1 MKGGLHGMIE
11 AMGRFIDQLSAFVF
25 MKVPFF
31 GVQIELVVLALG
43 SAMIFFTLW
52 LGVPQLRGVGIGLQ
66 LIRGRHADDSAPG
79 TVSQFQALSTALSGT
94 IGLGNI
100 GGVAIAIALGGPGA
114 AFWMFVIG
122 FFAMALKA
130 AEVTLGLMYR
140 EFSAAGEVRGGPM
153 YTLKNGLA
161 RIGLPNTGRKL
172 GGLYAFFALGG
183 ALPLI
188 QVNQSFSQL
197 TVITGIEGTPGNGLV
212 YGLIL
217 TIAVGVVIIGG
228 VRSIAT
234 VAARLVP
241 VMCFVYLGGG
251 AVILAANAGAVPG
264 ALATIVSAAF
274 SPDAV
279 AGGILG
285 SFVVGMRRAVFS
297 CEAGVGT
304 AVIAHS
310 AAKTHHPAS
319 EGMVALIEPLL
330 DTMIVCTMTA
340 LIIVV
345 TGVYNDGYTDIAM
358 TSAAFGTVTAWFPY
372 VLSVAVLLFAFS
384 TLISWGYYGL
394 QAWGYLFGHSRASEL
409 AFKLFYCLLQPLG
422 AVLSPGKV
430 VDLIDSLFFLMV
442 LPNLIGLALLAMPVR
457 REVSGFLAGVKA
469 GTIYGKGIDDETAQP
484 RHD

>member
-1 MKGGLHGMIE
+1 MIE
-11 AMGRFIDQLSAFVF
+11 TMGRFIDHLSARVF

-31 GVQIELVVLALG
+31 GTEIELVVLALG

-52 LGVPQLRGVGIGLQ
+52 LGIPQLRGAHIGFQ

-79 TVSQFQALSTALSGT
+79 SVSQFQALSTALSGT

-114 AFWMFVIG
+114 AFWMFMIG

-140 EFSAAGEVRGGPM
+140 EFTPEGEVLGGPM

-161 RIGLPNTGRKL
+161 RLGLPKTGRNL

-197 TVITGIEGTPGNGLV
+197 TVITGFDNGPTNGLI
-212 YGLIL
+212 YGLML
-217 TIAVGVVIIGG
+217 SVAVGIVIIGG
-228 VRSIAT
+228 VRSIAN

-241 VMCFVYLGGG
+241 LMCLVYLGGG
-251 AVILAANAGAVPG
+251 IIVLIANAGAIP
-264 ALATIVSAAF
+264 AAF
-274 SPDAV
+274 GTILRTAFAPDA
-279 AGGILG
+279 AIGGAIG
-285 SFVVGMRRAVFS
+285 CFVVGMRRAVFS
-297 CEAGVGT
+297 SEAGVGS

-310 AAKTHHPAS
+310 AARTRHPAS
-319 EGMVALIEPLL
+319 EGMVALVEPML

-345 TGVYNDGYTDIAM
+345 TGVYNDGYKDIAM
-358 TSAAFGTVTAWFPY
+358 TSAAFGTVTPWFPY
-372 VLSVAVLLFAFS
+372 VLSAAVFLFAFS

-394 QAWGYLFGHSRASEL
+394 QAWGYLFGHSRTSEVT
-409 AFKLFYCLLQPLG
+409 FKLLYCLLQPIG
-422 AVLSPGKV
+422 AILSPGKV
-430 VDLIDSLFFLMV
+430 IDLIDSLFFLMV
-442 LPNLIGLALLAMPVR
+442 VPNLIGLALLAGPLR
-457 REVSGFLAGVKA
+457 REVNSFFAGVKA
-469 GTIYGKGIDDETAQP
+469 GTIYGKGIDDAVALP

>member
-1 MKGGLHGMIE
+1 
-11 AMGRFIDQLSAFVF
+11 MGRFIDHLSARVF

-31 GVQIELVVLALG
+31 GTEIELVVLALAA
-43 SAMIFFTLW
+43 AMVFFTLW
-52 LGVPQLRGVGIGLQ
+52 LGIPQLRGIGIALQ
-66 LIRGRHADDSAPG
+66 LLRGRHADDSAPG

-140 EFSAAGEVRGGPM
+140 EFSAGGEVRGGPM

-161 RIGLPNTGRKL
+161 RIGLPNTGRRL
-172 GGLYAFFALGG
+172 GGLYAVFALGG

-197 TVITGIEGTPGNGLV
+197 TVITGIDSTPGNGLV

-217 TIAVGVVIIGG
+217 AVAVGVVIIGG
-228 VRSIAT
+228 VNSVAR
-234 VAARLVP
+234 VAAGLVP
-241 VMCFVYLGGG
+241 LMCFIYLGGG
-251 AVILAANAGAVPG
+251 IVILAANAAAVP
-264 ALATIVSAAF
+264 AAFLTIINAAF

-279 AGGILG
+279 AGGVIG

-310 AAKTHHPAS
+310 AAKTRHPAS
-319 EGMVALIEPLL
+319 EGMVALIEPML

-358 TSAAFGTVTAWFPY
+358 TSAAFGTVASWFPY

-384 TLISWGYYGL
+384 TLISWGYYGI
-394 QAWGYLFGHSRASEL
+394 QAWGYLFGHSRASEIT
-409 AFKLFYCLLQPLG
+409 FKLFYCLLQPLG
-422 AVLSPGKV
+422 AILSPGKV
-430 VDLIDSLFFLMV
+430 IDLIDSLFFLMV
-442 LPNLIGLALLAMPVR
+442 LPNLIGLALLAVPVR
-457 REVSGFLAGVKA
+457 REVNSFLAGVKA
-469 GTIYGKGIDDETAQP
+469 GTIYRKGIDDETAQP
-484 RHD
+484 RHG

>member
-31 GVQIELVVLALG
+31 GTQIELVVLALG

-52 LGVPQLRGVGIGLQ
+52 LGIPQLRGVGIGLQ

-140 EFSAAGEVRGGPM
+140 EFSASGEVRGGPM

-161 RIGLPNTGRKL
+161 RLGLPKTGRSL

-183 ALPLI
+183 ALPLL

-197 TVITGIEGTPGNGLV
+197 SVIAGIDSGPGNGLI
-212 YGLIL
+212 YGVML
-217 TIAVGVVIIGG
+217 TIAVGVVVIGG
-228 VRSIAT
+228 VRSIAN

-241 VMCFVYLGGG
+241 LMCLIYLGGG
-251 AVILAANAGAVPG
+251 IVILAVNAGAIPA
-264 ALATIVSAAF
+264 ALETIIRTAF
-274 SPDAV
+274 APDAV
-279 AGGILG
+279 VGGAIG

-297 CEAGVGT
+297 CEAGVGS

-330 DTMIVCTMTA
+330 DTMVVCTMTA

-345 TGVYNDGYTDIAM
+345 TGVYDDGYKDIAM
-358 TSAAFGTVTAWFPY
+358 TSAAFGTVTSWFPY
-372 VLSVAVLLFAFS
+372 VLSAAVFLFAFS

-394 QAWGYLFGHSRASEL
+394 QAWGYLFGHSRTSEIV
-409 AFKLFYCLLQPLG
+409 FKLLYCLLQPIG

-430 VDLIDSLFFLMV
+430 IDLIDSLFFLMV
-442 LPNLIGLALLAMPVR
+442 LPNLIGLALLAVPVR
-457 REVSGFLAGVKA
+457 REMSGFLAGVKA

>member
-1 MKGGLHGMIE
+1 MIE
-11 AMGRFIDQLSAFVF
+11 TLGHFIDWLSARVF
-25 MKVPFF
+25 TKVPIF
-31 GVQIELVVLALG
+31 GTEIELVVLALG
-43 SAMIFFTLW
+43 SAMIFYTLW
-52 LGVPQLRGVGIGLQ
+52 LGVPQLRGIGIGFRLA
-66 LIRGRHADDSAPG
+66 RGQHADDSAPG

-114 AFWMFVIG
+114 AFWMFMIG

-140 EFSAAGEVRGGPM
+140 EFSADGSVRGGPM

-161 RIGLPNTGRKL
+161 HIGLPNTGRKL
-172 GGLYAFFALGG
+172 GGFYAFFALGG

-197 TVITGIEGTPGNGLV
+197 TVITGIDGTPGNGLI
-212 YGLIL
+212 YGLVL
-217 TIAVGVVIIGG
+217 TVAVGIVIIGG
-228 VRSIAT
+228 VNSIAQ

-241 VMCFVYLGGG
+241 LMCLVYLGGG
-251 AVILAANAGAVPG
+251 VVILAANAGAVP
-264 ALATIVSAAF
+264 AAFATILNAAF
-274 SPDAV
+274 SPDAAV
-279 AGGILG
+279 GGMIG

-345 TGVYNDGYTDIAM
+345 TGVYKNGYTDIAM
-358 TSAAFGTVTAWFPY
+358 TSAAFGTVSSWFPY

-394 QAWGYLFGHSRASEL
+394 QAWGYLFGHSRVSEW
-409 AFKLFYCLLQPLG
+409 AFKLFYCLLQPIG

-442 LPNLIGLALLAMPVR
+442 LPNLIGLVLLAVPVR
-457 REVSGFLAGVKA
+457 REVNSFLAGVRS